1 MPVGTAVE
9 LGKIEYL
16 DARIVWASESSG
28 LTPWLA
34 ENLDRLGEA
43 LGLDLEL
50 QRAECAVGCFRADIS
65 ARDISRDRQVII
77 ENQLEPTDHGHLGQL
92 LTYAAGLDA
101 AVIVWISPEIREE
114 HRAALDW
121 LNLHTSENIEFFGVA
136 LQIAR
141 IGDSKPAVV
150 FRLAASPNAWGKQK
164 ASAGVAE
171 EATGKGLAY
180 QDFFQP
186 VIDQLREKYRFTNAR
201 SAPRRHYF
209 EIRSG
214 AVSGVLYN
222 AAFANSRRLLRAEL
236 YIDTSSGE
244 RNKAIFDALKAR
256 KNEIEAET
264 GGLDW
269 ERLDHRRASRIS
281 LIRPNTGIEDA
292 QENGRNCRT
301 GWYSPCSD

>member
-1 MPVGTAVE
+1 M
-9 LGKIEYL
+9 
-16 DARIVWASESSG
+16 
-28 LTPWLA
+28 
-34 ENLDRLGEA
+34 
-43 LGLDLEL
+43 
-50 QRAECAVGCFRADIS
+50 
-65 ARDISRDRQVII
+65 
-77 ENQLEPTDHGHLGQL
+77 
-92 LTYAAGLDA
+92 
-101 AVIVWISPEIREE
+101 
-114 HRAALDW
+114 
-121 LNLHTSENIEFFGVA
+121 A

-164 ASAGVAE
+164 ASAGVPE

-281 LIRPNTGIEDA
+281 LIRPNTGIEDGRRTAGIAGLAGTVPA
-292 QENGRNCRT
+292 QIETCLWPPAPSRRSTATKRT
-301 GWYSPCSD
+301 RPHLRLRVSAARRPGYPDRPYS